1 MRQQDLG
8 STWLLVKL
16 LPDEERPALRG
27 YIAVPTVRIHSASWD
42 LWLYVLTER
51 SLERAASYAYAFR
64 SKEGRGGMRWGTGAV
79 VRDGER
85 GGFGTGEQREHSY
98 AVYTPLAPFSFF
110 NRSDRKLTCRVVCEH
125 GTGWR
130 AM

>member
-42 LWLYVLTER
+42 LWL
-51 SLERAASYAYAFR
+51 RADGALL
-64 SKEGRGGMRWGTGAV
+64 GTRRV
-79 VRDGER
+79 VR
-85 GGFGTGEQREHSY
+85 
-98 AVYTPLAPFSFF
+98 
-110 NRSDRKLTCRVVCEH
+110 VCI
-125 GTGWR
+125 
-130 AM
+130 